1 LTTAFTAADS
11 APSDGGLRCVRARCC
26 LPNCGPLP
34 QNSQTCAMTY
44 APDVDCWTWV
54 NFSQWERIR
63 IWTTTRSG
71 DGHGRACCGVY
82 RISDLGRF
90 HNDLL
95 ARDGIGAKKWQI
107 SCERSATSSTNA
119 SKSIRFNANLQILH
133 VCHLVAVAE
142 RICFFSIRFLH
153 ARKDCSYRA
162 YVERWID
169 PRQNVPSCRFS
180 TSATPP
186 VEMTKL
192 WFMRRNSRS
201 SATLRDD
208 KSKIQ
213 SPSA

>member
-1 LTTAFTAADS
+1 MQLVQTRTFLELPLTTALTGCRLALQRRRVTLCACEM
-11 APSDGGLRCVRARCC
+11 L

-90 HNDLL
+90 HNGLL

-119 SKSIRFNANLQILH
+119 
-133 VCHLVAVAE
+133 
-142 RICFFSIRFLH
+142 
-153 ARKDCSYRA
+153 
-162 YVERWID
+162 
-169 PRQNVPSCRFS
+169 QNPSVS
-180 TSATPP
+180 TQFAD
-186 VEMTKL
+186 
-192 WFMRRNSRS
+192 F
-201 SATLRDD
+201 
-208 KSKIQ
+208 
-213 SPSA
+213 